1 MLIWLVLVIHKSL
14 TEVMGTTE
22 NIYAFLSFRPG
33 LGSLL
38 LEFFSN
44 YTQSFR
50 RKVGDGISQPFIF
63 FPFRSGMPPFENV
76 QFPLDVKDTTF
87 LLCYLVG
94 FLYMVCGL
102 SKIRAEISRVVQ
114 TPAPVTE
121 NSEGCGRT
129 KARP

>member
-1 MLIWLVLVIHKSL
+1 MLICLVLVIHKSL

-22 NIYAFLSFRPG
+22 NASAFLSFRPG

-63 FPFRSGMPPFENV
+63 FIPFRSGMPPFENV

-87 LLCYLVG
+87 LLCYPVG

-114 TPAPVTE
+114 TPAPVME
-121 NSEGCGRT
+121 N
-129 KARP
+129 